1 MRVIVLSIFARS
13 QSSWPLLDR
22 IGVNVRGSGCVYPMT
37 RIPPCGASLEPV
49 PNPVALAAEVKALLV
64 AGRRDEASEC
74 FGRLVTLW
82 QRRALRLA
90 FHYLGNAGDAD
101 DAVQDAFVKL
111 YAHMTTYRADL
122 SFDAWFSRI
131 VVNTCLDQL
140 KARRRLPAWS
150 AGLHDSARDLVESLA
165 THEPSAERRMLGRD
179 AWRAVSDAVRH
190 LPARQREVFV
200 LTHLDEQPPQAI
212 AQALGMSPAT
222 VRVHLFRALRRLRSV
237 LGDRL

>member
-1 MRVIVLSIFARS
+1 MNR
-13 QSSWPLLDR
+13 
-22 IGVNVRGSGCVYPMT
+22 M
-37 RIPPCGASLEPV
+37 PPCGASLEPS
-49 PNPVALAAEVKALLV
+49 PDPAALAAEVKVLLE

-90 FHYLGNAGDAD
+90 FHYLGNAADAD

-140 KARRRLPAWS
+140 KARRRMPAGL
-150 AGLHDSARDLVESLA
+150 AGLHESAWDVSASLA
-165 THEPSAERRMLGRD
+165 THEPSVERRMLGRD
-179 AWRAVSDAVRH
+179 AWRAVSDVVRR

-200 LTHLDEQPPQAI
+200 LTHLDELPPQAI

-237 LGDRL
+237 LGDLS

>member
-1 MRVIVLSIFARS
+1 M
-13 QSSWPLLDR
+13 
-22 IGVNVRGSGCVYPMT
+22 
-37 RIPPCGASLEPV
+37 PPCGASLEPS
-49 PNPVALAAEVKALLV
+49 PDPAALAAEVKVLLD

-90 FHYLGNAGDAD
+90 FHYLGNAADAD

-140 KARRRLPAWS
+140 KARRRMP
-150 AGLHDSARDLVESLA
+150 AGLAGLYESAWDVSASLA
-165 THEPSAERRMLGRD
+165 THEPSVERRMLGRD
-179 AWRAVSDAVRH
+179 AWRAVSDAVGR

-222 VRVHLFRALRRLRSV
+222 VRVHLFRALRRLRSA
-237 LGDRL
+237 LGDLS

>member
-1 MRVIVLSIFARS
+1 
-13 QSSWPLLDR
+13 
-22 IGVNVRGSGCVYPMT
+22 MT
-37 RIPPCGASLEPV
+37 RIPPYGASTGLAPD
-49 PNPVALAAEVKALLV
+49 PAALAAEVKALLG
-64 AGRRDEASEC
+64 AGRRDEASQC
-74 FGRLVTLW
+74 FGRLVALC

-90 FHYLGNAGDAD
+90 FHYLRNAADAD

-150 AGLHDSARDLVESLA
+150 ARLHESAGDIAASLP
-165 THEPSAERRMLGRD
+165 THEPSAERRMLALD
-179 AWRAVSDAVRH
+179 AWRAVMDVVGR

-200 LTHLDEQPPQAI
+200 LAHLDEQPPQVI

-222 VRVHLFRALRRLRSV
+222 VRVHLFRALRRLRAV
-237 LGDRL
+237 LADQS